1 MACNV
6 VRKEDGQIQDVYTNS
21 GSPSNLYSQIN
32 DVIKDKDAAYA
43 VYLELLYKAEK
54 GQLNSLG
61 NFVPKNNQGEI
72 NISINPK
79 AMSIVAE
86 ASQNISKYKYKALVL
101 ENEHRKGLL
110 EESLKDFLNT
120 MKIPV
125 SVVED
130 IHDRQGNKLD
140 ITARADLLNR
150 VIEITKN
157 KKGED
162 TLPEEAAHFF
172 VEFLKAD
179 MNPLYNSMYTLIE
192 NYEEFK
198 EISDPSG
205 FYYERYNGNIDMLKR
220 EAIGKVIAKHILKK
234 DTLLNSKETDPSKLS
249 RLQRWWEKVM
259 NFLNTILGR
268 AATDPFLHSAQVLLN
283 NRLEDVLKSDPSTLK
298 LPSEVFYQETSNTE
312 LTPLQKLERDARLYK
327 QVDVSVESN
336 PYFQKLSENGET
348 QITRYMYVGPT
359 TESLTTGDVITK
371 RMSDK
376 AALRY
381 KKRNYTPYDSKLE
394 AYNKAWS
401 KVRLQSGTRVHSLM
415 ERLVNSYTGNSQE
428 TIAEIQN
435 EYTEYNTQ
443 QFLKLSLYA
452 NNLIK
457 EIKNLNNKINKEEG
471 TKGGVE
477 IRTEMFLM
485 NRKEDVGGTM
495 DLIAF
500 FADGSAAIY
509 DYKSK
514 IIDLTK
520 AGAYIGKNGKVK
532 LEKDI
537 FLNNKETY
545 SLQMGEYKNTLLKQ
559 YGVSKIRQ
567 SRIIPILLQYKTDS
581 NGFPLNKVNDIQLGV
596 EDNPFL
602 AQIPVAEEKTF
613 IANIDKLVTAES
625 RRLKMLMKQEK
636 GATFAQKKRLAAKIK
651 ISRRILQRLQLDKNV
666 DLVITE
672 STKLV
677 KRVNK
682 ALKTEEKTLKDGSFN
697 VDYMNEEELLSAY
710 NELKHFNNFTA
721 IQELVTVYK
730 KRGESEKA
738 EELKNM
744 LQVIGYD
751 ISNVIIQI
759 QQKMVE
765 RLVDLAKK
773 EGVNSIDTFNRRIG
787 KLTADWVSRS
797 NQSHPALRFIHKLK
811 RNVEDKLVEVEKDL
825 ASEIA
830 TIQEDL
836 FAWGRN
842 NDLEGPIVYDAL
854 INSDT
859 MSLHSRFNNQFMID
873 KKRAIEKRDI
883 NWFKTNY
890 IVDEELY
897 TTQFEFFKQN
907 AFKLIDEEGGGEIR
921 IQKSRANWLK
931 KFDPNLETSWLN
943 PTNPFIKITDNNAI
957 LTKYLSEDYM
967 RIQTTPA
974 LKNFYDFYKRK
985 TKEFLDIMGIR
996 KDSNYI
1002 ADIHKNLMDELIE
1015 NGWNFGNLTQSML
1028 DKFQMREH
1036 EQSFGET
1043 DLDGNFIRHIP
1054 RYHTVS
1060 LQDSEGNPDPSLK
1073 SKELGKSLYLLGS
1086 AAYNYKYLNEIA
1098 PELLMMEALYREG
1111 IIEEIAEDKKGS
1123 LVKEGSE
1130 LLRRLDKTNA
1140 ETITE
1145 FIDAELFG
1153 QNMKTLD
1160 KIISVGGKDVSML
1173 KSVVA
1178 IKGFH
1183 TVANLGLR
1191 QSVAMA
1197 AFGAGFIGL
1206 FTQGSKNLY
1215 YDNTD
1220 IRFGISSY
1228 FSKDPKLRALFE
1240 YFDITLEDLSGR
1252 RADLLSSTTK
1262 GKLIT
1267 GDRWFELLARADRTL
1282 DSIITVAMARN
1293 YGVHPET
1300 GKLDLLKYLPE
1311 GTVSIY
1317 DSVEFKENP
1326 KWTATGVEDRYITT
1340 VPGVLNK
1347 GEGIERNNWG
1357 SFREKVDTQGSKVK
1371 GAVKQ
1376 TNRYNSQNKLIN
1388 RLFIHYRSWLPG
1400 LALERMGR
1408 LRYDY
1413 VMENF
1418 EQGTWRSLWGNIG
1431 EDKPFKSF
1439 EEVVNTEFILT
1450 EVVKNVG
1457 ADILRIGAD
1466 ITTFGAFNLYD
1477 VKENKAKLEFEK
1489 FIAEQEGQSDFEYN
1503 TKEEK
1508 EEAFKRFVD
1517 MKRANIKAGLAEI
1530 RAVLLLMISIMMLG
1544 ADWDDDGK
1552 KDIRQTW
1559 AGRQLYS
1566 VLNRTYREVA
1576 VFYDWTELTGPRASG
1591 IPLMSFGSNIIK
1603 LAGNFGDEMFDSMFG
1618 EDDNPDKSEK
1628 GKYTFKFVP
1637 GLNGLVK
1644 FAEIYE
1650 KTQ

>member
-1 MACNV
+1 MACNI

-21 GSPSNLYSQIN
+21 GSPSNLYAQIN
-32 DVIKDKDAAYA
+32 NVIKDKDAAYA
-43 VYLELLYKAEK
+43 VYLELLYKAEE

-79 AMSIVAE
+79 AMAIVAE
-86 ASQNISKYKYKALVL
+86 ASQNISKYKHKALVL
-101 ENEHRKGLL
+101 ENEYRKELL
-110 EESLKDFLNT
+110 EESLRDFLNT

-140 ITARADLLNR
+140 ITARADLINR
-150 VIEITKN
+150 VVEIAKN

-162 TLPEEAAHFF
+162 TLAEEAAHFF

-192 NYEEFK
+192 EYEEFK
-198 EISDPSG
+198 EISDPSN
-205 FYYERYNGNIDMLKR
+205 FYYEQYNGNIDMLKR

-234 DTLLNSKETDPSKLS
+234 DTLLNSKETNPSKLS
-249 RLQRWWEKVM
+249 RLQRWWKKVM
-259 NFLNTILGR
+259 NFLNKILGR

-312 LTPLQKLERDARLYK
+312 LTPLQKLERDAKLYK
-327 QVDVSVESN
+327 QVDVSVEGN
-336 PYFQKLSENGET
+336 PYFKKLSENGET

-359 TESLTTGDVITK
+359 NESLTTGDVVTK

-376 AALRY
+376 AALQY
-381 KKRNYTPYDSKLE
+381 KKRSYTPYDSKLE

-401 KVRLQSGTRVHSLM
+401 KIRLQSGTRVHSLM
-415 ERLVNSYTGNSQE
+415 ERLVNSYVGNSQE

-435 EYTEYNTQ
+435 EYTEYNPQ

-520 AGAYIGKNGKVK
+520 AGAYIGKDGKVK

-545 SLQMGEYKNTLLKQ
+545 SLQMGEYKNTLIKQ

-567 SRIIPILLQYKTDS
+567 SRVIPIMLQYKTDS

-602 AQIPVAEEKTF
+602 AQIPVAQEKTF

-625 RRLKMLMKQEK
+625 RRLKMLLKQEQ

-651 ISRRILQRLQLDKNV
+651 VSRRILQRLQLDKNV
-666 DLVITE
+666 DLVVTE
-672 STKLV
+672 ATRLV

-697 VDYMNEEELLSAY
+697 VNYMNEEELLSAY

-721 IQELVTVYK
+721 IQELVDVYK

-738 EELKNM
+738 EELKSM
-744 LQVIGYD
+744 LQVVGYD

-787 KLTADWVSRS
+787 KLTANWVSRS
-797 NQSHPALRFIHKLK
+797 NQSHPALRFIHRLK
-811 RNVEDKLVEVEKDL
+811 RGVEDKLVEVEKDL

-836 FAWGRN
+836 FAWGDSN
-842 NDLEGPIVYDAL
+842 GIQGPAVYDAL

-883 NWFKTNY
+883 NWFKTHY
-890 IVDEELY
+890 MLDEELY
-897 TTQFEFFKQN
+897 TTQFEVFKEN
-907 AFKLIDEEGGGEIR
+907 AFKLIEEEGGGEFK
-921 IQKSRANWLK
+921 IQKARSNWLK
-931 KFDPNLETSWLN
+931 KFDPNLETAWLN
-943 PTNPFIKITDNNAI
+943 PTNPFIKVTDNNSV
-957 LTKYLSEDYM
+957 LTKYLSEDYI
-967 RIQTTPA
+967 RIQRTPA
-974 LKNFYDFYKRK
+974 LKNFYDFHKRK
-985 TKEFLDIMGIR
+985 TKEFLDIMGIS
-996 KDSNYI
+996 KDANFI
-1002 ADIHKNLMDELIE
+1002 ASIHKNLIDQLIE
-1015 NGWNFGNLTQSML
+1015 HGWNFGNLTQSML

-1054 RYHTVS
+1054 RYHTIE
-1060 LQDSEGNPDPSLK
+1060 LEDSQGNPDPSLK

-1086 AAYNYKYLNEIA
+1086 AAYNYKYLSEIA

-1111 IIEEIAEDKKGS
+1111 VIEEIAEDKKGA
-1123 LVKEGSE
+1123 LIKEGSE
-1130 LLRRLDKTNA
+1130 VLQRLDKTNA

-1160 KIISVGGKDVSML
+1160 KVISVGGKDISML

-1183 TVANLGLR
+1183 TIANLGLR
-1191 QSVAMA
+1191 TPVAMA
-1197 AFGAGFIGL
+1197 AFGAGIVGL
-1206 FTQGSKNLY
+1206 ISQGAKGIY
-1215 YDNTD
+1215 YNHADV
-1220 IRFGISSY
+1220 RAGISSY

-1240 YFDITLEDLSGR
+1240 YFDISLEDLSSR
-1252 RADLLSSTTK
+1252 RADLLSSTTR
-1262 GKLIT
+1262 GKLMT
-1267 GDRWFELLARADRTL
+1267 QDRWFELLARADRTL
-1282 DSIITVAMARN
+1282 DAIITIAMSRN

-1300 GKLDLLKYLPE
+1300 GKLDLLKHLPE
-1311 GTVSIY
+1311 GTLSIY
-1317 DSVEFKENP
+1317 DSVEVQENP
-1326 KWTATGVEDRYITT
+1326 KWTRTGVEDKYITT
-1340 VPGVLNK
+1340 IPGVINK
-1347 GEGIERNNWG
+1347 GKGIERNNWG
-1357 SFREKVDTQGSKVK
+1357 SFREKVDRQGSKVK

-1376 TNRYNSQNKLIN
+1376 NDRYNSQNKLIN

-1400 LALERMGR
+1400 LALERFGK

-1418 EQGTWRSLWGNIG
+1418 EQGTWGSLWGNIG

-1439 EEVVNTEFILT
+1439 EEVVNTEFVFT
-1450 EVVKNVG
+1450 EVLKDVGVDIVKIAG
-1457 ADILRIGAD
+1457 DII
-1466 ITTFGAFNLYD
+1466 TFGAWDLYS
-1477 VKENKAKLEFEK
+1477 VKENRARLEFEK
-1489 FIAEQEGQSDFEYN
+1489 FIAEQEGQSDFEYT

-1517 MKRANIKAGLAEI
+1517 MKRGNIKAGLAEI

-1544 ADWDDDGK
+1544 GDWDDDGK

-1576 VFYDWTELTGPRASG
+1576 VFYDWTEMTGPRASG
-1591 IPLMSFGSNIIK
+1591 IPLMSFGSNIIN
-1603 LAGNFGDEMFDSMFG
+1603 LSTNSADELRDAFFG
-1618 EDDNPDKSEK
+1618 ENDNPDRSGW
-1628 GKYTFKFVP
+1628 GKYTFKFIP
-1637 GLNGLVK
+1637 GFNGLVK
-1644 FAEIYE
+1644 AAEIYD